1 MSDEEQ
7 KAPVEQKQAAE
18 KPEEPEKQKPPQ
30 HKQTAQRHKK
40 QHSRK
45 AGGGLLLLVIILLV
59 VAAGW
64 YGYDYLKQSEQSLKN
79 LADEQYTIKQQ
90 RADLRDEFESKWN
103 ILKKQQDDL
112 ADNINTLREKNLYL
126 RKDWLLLEAE
136 YLIQL
141 ANQRI
146 LLERDVNTAIAALE
160 AADMRLRDTGD
171 PGIVKVR
178 QVVNQALQSLK
189 QVPQSDIAGM
199 SLTLSSINGDLE
211 KMPLATPDPK
221 SREQEVQRELEETQK
236 VESWRELP
244 AAVWRDL
251 KNLVVI
257 RDHEKPIQPLL
268 SPEQR
273 FFLLENL
280 RLQIEQARLALL
292 SGQQTIY
299 KERLD
304 TAMQWIGQ
312 YFDKDS
318 PVTRATLQS
327 LQQLATVVI
336 APELPDISGTYV
348 ALQRYRTGKQL
359 DDKARHP
366 PVNNQQNQQVQ

>member
-1 MSDEEQ
+1 MSEEEQ
-7 KAPVEQKQAAE
+7 KLPAEQKQDAGKPEKE
-18 KPEEPEKQKPPQ
+18 KPVQ
-30 HKQTAQRHKK
+30 HKHTTHRKKK
-40 QHSRK
+40 QHSHK
-45 AGGGLLLLVIILLV
+45 ATNGMLLLVIVVVI

-64 YGYDYLKQSEQSLKN
+64 YGYDYINQQKQSIKN

-90 RADLRDEFESKWN
+90 RARLRDEFESKWD

-112 ADNINTLREKNLYL
+112 TDNINTLREKNLYL

-146 LLERDVNTAIAALE
+146 LLERDVETAIAALE
-160 AADMRLRDTGD
+160 SADMRLRDTGD
-171 PGIVKVR
+171 PGVVKVR
-178 QVVNQALQSLK
+178 QIINQAIQTLR
-189 QVPQSDIAGM
+189 QVPHSDIAGM
-199 SLTLSSINGDLE
+199 SLTLSSINNDLE
-211 KMPLATPDPK
+211 KLPLATPDPK
-221 SREQEVQRELEETQK
+221 SREQQVQRELEETQK
-236 VESWRELP
+236 VQSWRELP

-257 RDHEKPIQPLL
+257 RDHEKPVKPLL
-268 SPEQR
+268 SPDQR
-273 FFLLENL
+273 FFLMENL

-304 TAMQWIGQ
+304 TAIQWIGQ

-318 PVTRATLQS
+318 SVTKSTLQT
-327 LQQLATVVI
+327 LQQLSAVEI
-336 APELPDISGTYV
+336 APELPDISHTYV
-348 ALQRYRTGKQL
+348 ALQRYRAGKEQN
-359 DDKARHP
+359 DKAKP
-366 PVNNQQNQQVQ
+366 PAANNQDPSQAR

>member
-1 MSDEEQ
+1 MSEEEQ
-7 KAPVEQKQAAE
+7 KVPAEQKPDTA
-18 KPEEPEKQKPPQ
+18 KPEKEKQAQ
-30 HKQTAQRHKK
+30 HKPVTHRKKK
-40 QHSRK
+40 QHGHK
-45 AGGGLLLLVIILLV
+45 ATGGMLLLVLV
-59 VAAGW
+59 VIIVAASW
-64 YGYDYLKQSEQSLKN
+64 YGYDYLKQTKQSVKN
-79 LADEQYTIKQQ
+79 LADEQYTIKKQ
-90 RADLRDEFESKWN
+90 RIELRDEFESKWN

-112 ADNINTLREKNLYL
+112 TDNINTLREKNLYL

-146 LLERDVNTAIAALE
+146 LLERDVKTAIAALE
-160 AADMRLRDTGD
+160 SADMRLRDTGD

-178 QVVNQALQSLK
+178 QVINQAIQSLK

-199 SLTLSSINGDLE
+199 SLTLSSINNDLE
-211 KMPLATPDPK
+211 KLPLATPDPK
-221 SREQEVQRELEETQK
+221 SREQQVQRELEETQK

-257 RDHEKPIQPLL
+257 RDHEKPVKPLL

-273 FFLLENL
+273 FFLMENL

-304 TAMQWIGQ
+304 TAIQWIGL
-312 YFDKDS
+312 YFDKES
-318 PVTRATLQS
+318 SVTKSTLQS
-327 LQQLATVVI
+327 LQQLSTVVI
-336 APELPDISGTYV
+336 APELPDISNTYV
-348 ALQRYRTGKQL
+348 ALQRYVASKQQN
-359 DDKARHP
+359 DKARP
-366 PVNNQQNQQVQ
+366 PAVNKQNTQQAQ

>member
-1 MSDEEQ
+1 VSEEEQ
-7 KAPVEQKQAAE
+7 TVPAEQKPDAG
-18 KPEEPEKQKPPQ
+18 KPEKEKQAQ
-30 HKQTAQRHKK
+30 HKPVTHRKKK
-40 QHSRK
+40 QHGHK
-45 AGGGLLLLVIILLV
+45 ATGGMWLLVPVVII
-59 VAAGW
+59 AAGW
-64 YGYDYLKQSEQSLKN
+64 YGYDYVKQIKQSVKN

-90 RADLRDEFESKWN
+90 RTELRGEFESKWN

-112 ADNINTLREKNLYL
+112 TDNINTLREKNLYL

-146 LLERDVNTAIAALE
+146 LLERDVKTAIAALE
-160 AADMRLRDTGD
+160 SADMRLRDTGD

-178 QVVNQALQSLK
+178 QVINQAIQSLK

-199 SLTLSSINGDLE
+199 SLTLSSINNDLE
-211 KMPLATPDPK
+211 KLPLATPDPK
-221 SREQEVQRELEETQK
+221 SREQQVQRELEETQK

-257 RDHEKPIQPLL
+257 RDHEKPVKPLL

-273 FFLLENL
+273 FFLMENL

-304 TAMQWIGQ
+304 TAVQWIGQ
-312 YFDKDS
+312 YFDKES
-318 PVTRATLQS
+318 SVTKSTLQS
-327 LQQLATVVI
+327 LQQLSVVMI
-336 APELPDISGTYV
+336 APELPDISNTYV
-348 ALQRYRTGKQL
+348 ALQHYVAGKQQN
-359 DDKARHP
+359 DKAKP
-366 PVNNQQNQQVQ
+366 PAVNNQNTQQAQ

>member
-359 DDKARHP
+359 DDKARQP